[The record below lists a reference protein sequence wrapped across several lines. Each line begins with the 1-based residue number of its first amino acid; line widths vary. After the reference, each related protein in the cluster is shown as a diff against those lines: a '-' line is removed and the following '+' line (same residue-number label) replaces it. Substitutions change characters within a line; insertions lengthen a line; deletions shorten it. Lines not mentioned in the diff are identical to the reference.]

1 MTGYLGFIGGV
12 EAAVGNKAP
21 APSYKKTIQPI
32 FNANCVYCHMSGAM
46 QGGLTL
52 EPGLSPR
59 SLVSIKSTGSPL
71 MLVVPGK
78 PNDSYLIHK
87 LEGTHLK
94 VGGMGA
100 SMPFSAGVLLK
111 LEEKDLALIHRWI
124 LLGAVDN

>member
-1 MTGYLGFIGGV
+1 
-12 EAAVGNKAP
+12 
-21 APSYKKTIQPI
+21 
-32 FNANCVYCHMSGAM
+32 
-46 QGGLTL
+46 
-52 EPGLSPR
+52 
-59 SLVSIKSTGSPL
+59 

-78 PNDSYLIHK
+78 PSDSYLIHK

-124 LLGAVDN
+124 PRCG